1 MGNPR
6 RLKRRIRPT
15 EIIFGF
21 LKYSSLILVA
31 FITLL
36 PLYAVVITAFKTV
49 DEFRSTNVMQLP
61 AQLNWESF
69 TRAWEFAD
77 MGRGMVI
84 TAFVTVVV
92 LLVSVLTGSQM
103 AFVLSRFKF
112 PGNNLI
118 RNLFLF
124 ASLIPSIAMQV
135 PLYLIMAKLGLINSL
150 GGYILLQCGVDV
162 ISVYIYIQF
171 FQNLDVALDEA
182 ALIDGANYFR
192 IFYQVLLPLLKP
204 AIVTCCILKG
214 VAVYKEYYTAN
225 LYLQDKEKFVTMA
238 TSLYKF
244 VGPYSGDYNYICAGV
259 IIVLIPVL
267 IIFLACQK
275 QIYAGLA
282 AGSVKG

>member
-1 MGNPR
+1 MSNPR
-6 RLKRRIRPT
+6 RLQKRMSPKDM
-15 EIIFGF
+15 IFSF
-21 LKYSSLILVA
+21 LKYFSLIFVA
-31 FITLL
+31 FVTLL

-49 DEFRSTNVMQLP
+49 EEFRATNVMQLP

-69 TRAWEFAD
+69 THAWEFAQ
-77 MGRGMVI
+77 MGKAMLTTG
-84 TAFVTVVV
+84 FVTVMV
-92 LLVSVLTGSQM
+92 LIVSILTGSQM

-112 PGNNLI
+112 PGNSLI

-124 ASLIPSIAMQV
+124 ASLIPGIAMQV
-135 PLYLIMAKLGLINSL
+135 PLYLIMAKLNLINTL

-171 FQNLDVALDEA
+171 FQNLDISLDEA

-214 VAVYKEYYTAN
+214 VTVYKEYYTAN

-267 IIFLACQK
+267 IIFLICQK